1 MTKDAAKKKSLQGNR
16 QWAPR
21 LSIEITPAQDSSLRR
36 LLVWGEKGAIF
47 RAMIDSLIR
56 LLERDPIGTI
66 SQIKYK
72 LVGAKEFLQL
82 DEHVD
87 DPRLW
92 LNNLVK
98 EYEIE
103 VGDGIAERF
112 QDWIIK
118 RSRKENDKD

>member
-21 LSIEITPAQDSSLRR
+21 LSIEITPAQ
-36 LLVWGEKGAIF
+36 VWGEKGAIF